1 MRKTV
6 ESGGVVE
13 MEGKELR
20 LLRNRLVLS
29 QAKLARLVD
38 VAPNTLARW
47 ERGELKIPARIEPRL
62 NEIAEQGPSGS
73 AISSYSGFVR
83 DPHHKAIIEALQGRL
98 DPEAFEACAIDLIHR
113 EGWSAVPV
121 SGGKDEGF
129 DGAVADGNGEAVPIV
144 VTTGRDLVRNLR
156 NSLGQARR
164 KGWNPSRAFFA
175 TSRHISGSMRSKLR
189 DAARE
194 QGVEL
199 IQDFGQSWFANR
211 LYTNPDWCKV
221 LLGVTGSSRALSIYP
236 KSRRPF
242 FGDIVLGRETDLR
255 WLTSRERDCLLTG
268 GPGTGKTFLLRA
280 LALEGHALFLVNDD
294 LEQVANDLRELQPS
308 AIIVDD
314 AHVAP
319 DLLSRLVHLR
329 EQVGAPET
337 RIIATCWP
345 GEQASIHGALLL
357 AGEDVRELSLLDAD
371 VIVEVIKSVG
381 LEGPSEL
388 LAYIRR
394 LAAGRPGLAATL
406 AQLCLIGDVRRVI
419 SGEALLDQL
428 ASRLG
433 RILDVDAKR
442 FLAPFA
448 LGGDAGLS
456 QDSAARYLGVPR
468 LDVNEAVARLA
479 AAGIVRERPGGALS
493 IEPAPMRWVI
503 IRDVFF
509 AEVGSLDFTPLLQLS
524 ESRDDVIHSLIG
536 ACSRGASVPNLVSY
550 VENAASARLWSEY
563 ASLGPTE
570 TQYVIDS
577 RPDLIPL
584 IADVALTQLP
594 NEVIPILLASAMRQ
608 GERYSLSTEDIMS
621 QLKRWADD
629 VSTITQETEFIHRRQ
644 TLVDAV
650 KSWWKCTKND
660 ETALRAM
667 SLALNPEISFME
679 ADPGRGSSVTY
690 SRGMHKLGVLRAL
703 TDLWPNLA
711 SIVARDG
718 QTRWSDLLDVAT
730 TWYYGHIGHGR
741 DDETRRVMQE
751 FARRMLCDLADAT
764 REYPGVQHRIAERAE
779 QFELQIELTLDPDFE
794 AFYPKQELYTN
805 QEHLTQASALAERL
819 KGRSIDELA
828 ATLKRVEEEAKFAGI
843 SDPSWI
849 LLTACRQLAELC
861 SEPLSVAESFID
873 QTLGDDAVEPF
884 IVQAISGNHPGWSS
898 LLRECLD
905 KDEYERMAISI
916 AIRNADLEEDIL
928 KKAIRKASKNPKL
941 IERYCRFGWIPMEIL
956 PLLLA
961 AEDSRLAAAAAVGH
975 WCAQPEGEI
984 IEDYRESWERAI
996 IRSSLND
1003 SGDYEASQRWL
1014 HEILSNNGELAR
1026 DWMIEGMKNRAA
1038 WFGVSREEISGS
1050 AIHGMTVQQRCEVL
1064 KSIPSGRDGPPR
1076 EIIKHLVGD
1085 SLYLYG
1091 ELLKSKDLAGY
1102 HLSPLAGKPDRQWA
1116 EKATMALDAGYSVQR
1131 VIAAVIGGWM
1141 SWHGQESEMWAEWRR
1156 SFEDLNSVNSDDPRI
1171 PRLARSGVDEARR
1184 REEEAQKREH
1194 HRAVYGS

>member
-1 MRKTV
+1 
-6 ESGGVVE
+6 

-20 LLRNRLVLS
+20 LLRHRLSLS
-29 QAKLARLVD
+29 QAKMAKLVD

-47 ERGELKIPARIEPRL
+47 ERGELKIPARVEPRL
-62 NEIAEQGPSGS
+62 TEIAERGPSGS

-83 DPHHKAIIEALQGRL
+83 DPHHRAIIEALQGRL
-98 DPEAFEACAIDLIHR
+98 DPEAFEACVIDLIHS

-156 NSLGQARR
+156 SSLTQARR
-164 KGWNPSRAFFA
+164 KGWNPNRVFFA

-199 IQDFGQSWFANR
+199 VQTYDQNWFANR
-211 LYTNPDWCKV
+211 LYTHPDWCKS
-221 LLGVTGSSRALSIYP
+221 LLRVTGRPRALSIYP

-242 FGDIVLGRETDLR
+242 FGDVVLGREADLR
-255 WLTSRERDCLLTG
+255 WLASRKRDCLLTS

-280 LALEGHALFLVNDD
+280 FALEGHALFLVNDD

-319 DLLSRLVHLR
+319 DLLSRLVQLR
-329 EQVGAPET
+329 EQVGAPEV

-345 GEQASIHGALLL
+345 GEQASIRGSLLL
-357 AGEDVRELSLLDAD
+357 TGEDVRELALLDAD

-428 ASRLG
+428 ASGLG

-448 LGGDAGLS
+448 LGGDAGVS
-456 QDSAARYLGVPR
+456 QDSVARYLGVSR
-468 LDVNEAVARLA
+468 LAVNEVVARLA
-479 AAGIVRERPGGALS
+479 AAGIVRERPSGALS

-524 ESRDDVIHSLIG
+524 ESRDDAIHSLIG
-536 ACSRGASVPNLVSY
+536 ARSRGASVPNLVSY

-570 TQYVIDS
+570 TRHVIDS

-584 IADVALTQLP
+584 IADDALKQLP
-594 NEVIPILLASAMRQ
+594 NGVIPMLLDSTMRQ
-608 GERYSLSTEDIMS
+608 RERYSLSTEDIMS

-629 VSTITQETEFIHRRQ
+629 VSTITQEVEFLHRRR
-644 TLVDAV
+644 TLVDTV
-650 KSWWKCTKND
+650 KSWWERTDND

-667 SLALNPEISFME
+667 SLALNPEINYME
-679 ADPGRGSSVTY
+679 TDPGRGLSVTY
-690 SRGMHKLGVLRAL
+690 SRGMHKLEVLEAL
-703 TDLWPNLA
+703 TDLWPSLA
-711 SIVARDG
+711 SIVSSGG
-718 QTRWSDLLDVAT
+718 QAQWDDLLDLAT
-730 TWYYGHIGHGR
+730 TWYYGHIGHDR
-741 DDETRRVMQE
+741 DDETQRVMQG
-751 FARRMLCDLADAT
+751 FARRMLCDLAGAT
-764 REYPGVQHRIAERAE
+764 KEYPGVQHRIAERAE
-779 QFELQIELTLDPDFE
+779 QFELQIELTLDQDFE
-794 AFYPKQELYTN
+794 AFYPKQELYSN

-819 KGRSIDELA
+819 KDCSIDELA
-828 ATLKRVEEEAKFAGI
+828 ATLKGVEEEAKYAGI

-849 LLTACRQLAELC
+849 LHTACRQLADSC
-861 SEPLSVAESFID
+861 SEPLSVAERFIE

-884 IVQAISGNHPGWSS
+884 ISQAISGNHPGWSS

-916 AIRNADLEEDIL
+916 AIQNANIEEDIL
-928 KKAIRKASKNPKL
+928 EKAIRNASKRPNMV
-941 IERYCRFGWIPMEIL
+941 ERYCRFGWIHMEIL
-956 PLLLA
+956 PFLLA

-984 IEDYRESWERAI
+984 SEDHRESWERAI
-996 IRSSLND
+996 VRSSLND
-1003 SGDYEASQRWL
+1003 SGVSEASQRWL
-1014 HEILSNNGELAR
+1014 HEILSNNGKLAR
-1026 DWMIEGMKNRAA
+1026 DWMIEGMKDRGA
-1038 WFGVSREEISGS
+1038 WFGISREEIARS
-1050 AIHGMTVQQRCEVL
+1050 AIRGMTVQQRCEVL
-1064 KSIPSGRDGPPR
+1064 RKIPGGRDGPPS
-1076 EIIKHLVGD
+1076 EIVKSLVGD

-1091 ELLKSKDLAGY
+1091 ELLKSKGLADY
-1102 HLSPLAGKPDRQWA
+1102 HLSPLAEKPDRQWA
-1116 EKATMALDAGYSVQR
+1116 EKATLALDAGYSLR
-1131 VIAAVIGGWM
+1131 NVIAAVIGAWV
-1141 SWHGQESEMWAEWRR
+1141 SWYGQESDMWAGWRR
-1156 SFEDLNSVNSDDPRI
+1156 SFEALHSMNWEDRRI
-1171 PRLARSGVDEARR
+1171 PDIARLGADEMRR
-1184 REEEAQKREH
+1184 REENAKKREH
-1194 HRAVYGS
+1194 HSAIYGY